1 MSKEE
6 GLLEVLT
13 HQVGANYISDL
24 RKSSFH
30 NPLVRAVESLESSIY
45 TVDEWS
51 DVLDYLSGKKPE
63 IRDPQEGKEALLHA
77 LEEA

>member
-6 GLLEVLT
+6 GLLAVLT

-24 RKSSFH
+24 RKNVFH
-30 NPLVRAVESLESSIY
+30 DPLIKVIENLESSAYSIA
-45 TVDEWS
+45 EWR
-51 DVLDYLSGKKPE
+51 DVLDYLSGRKPE
-63 IRDPQEGKEALLHA
+63 IRSSEEGKKALLEA

>member
-24 RKSSFH
+24 RKQSFH
-30 NPLVRAVESLESSIY
+30 ESLISAIENLESSLYSIE
-45 TVDEWS
+45 EWR
-51 DVLDYLSGKKPE
+51 DVLDYLSGNRAE
-63 IRDPQEGKEALLHA
+63 IGSTQEGKEALLQA
-77 LEEA
+77 LGER

>member
-24 RKSSFH
+24 RKNVFH
-30 NPLVRAVESLESSIY
+30 DPLIKMIENLESSAYSIA
-45 TVDEWS
+45 EWR
-51 DVLDYLSGKKPE
+51 DVLDYLSGRKPE
-63 IRDPQEGKEALLHA
+63 IRSSEEGKKALLEA